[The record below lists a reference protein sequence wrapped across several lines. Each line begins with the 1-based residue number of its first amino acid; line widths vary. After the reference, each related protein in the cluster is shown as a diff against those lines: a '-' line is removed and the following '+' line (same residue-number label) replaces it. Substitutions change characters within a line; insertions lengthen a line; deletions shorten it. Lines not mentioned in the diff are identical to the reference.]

1 MERGR
6 YRPGDL
12 NKSLTKIQNMRLL
25 LLSLL
30 LLLTVPS
37 YPVQQAPGWQQLIP
51 PDTTG
56 RWIQPA
62 PEKNAMPLWGHANGI
77 VVGLAPL
84 PGPRG
89 LIRVYTP
96 YLNYHLPNVMNFIA
110 FEPMPKGSEQRGYS
124 ELEMS
129 NLDEGKRGKR
139 FWSSDDSTATLALD
153 EAYPARGVVGI
164 KDGEETLTLYVFS
177 EPFEN
182 GAKVYARLRFFE
194 SRPYEFEITTN
205 TYDDSVDLD
214 YFITTATMGNKARLR
229 TLFLKEGQT
238 SSHELWPDYKDI
250 HFTSH
255 AVFPLTHM
263 IRDKNGH
270 IYFVAA
276 PDEKDYSKTEYA
288 SGTGSHWKYTGKHA
302 VQYWIKKNPHEKL
315 NGLVN
320 GRYTYWASESPIPG
334 GISFE
339 NFELKT
345 PFKNGDRFIFGIAPL
360 TPREFIKQLKKE

>member
-1 MERGR
+1 
-6 YRPGDL
+6 
-12 NKSLTKIQNMRLL
+12 MRLL

-30 LLLTVPS
+30 LLLIVPS
-37 YPVQQAPGWQQLIP
+37 YPVQQVPGWQQLIP

-124 ELEMS
+124 ELETS

-139 FWSSDDSTATLALD
+139 FWSSDDSTDTLALD

-194 SRPYEFEITTN
+194 SRPHEFELTTY
-205 TYDDSVDLD
+205 TYDGSVALD
-214 YFITTATMGNKARLR
+214 YFIPSATMGNKARLR
-229 TLFLKEGQT
+229 TLFLKDEEK
-238 SSHELWPDYKDI
+238 SSLELWPDYDDI

-255 AVFPLTHM
+255 AVFSLEDM
-263 IRDKNGH
+263 IRDKKGNA
-270 IYFVAA
+270 YFFAA
-276 PDEKDYSKTEYA
+276 PDEKNYTRAVYA
-288 SGTGSHWKYTGKHA
+288 PGTSSHWKYSGELAT
-302 VQYWIKKNPHEKL
+302 QYWIKEEPHEWL

-320 GRYTYWASESPIPG
+320 GRFTYWGSKSPIPG

-339 NFELKT
+339 NFEMKT
-345 PFKNGDRFIFGIAPL
+345 PFRNGDRFIFGIAPFA
-360 TPREFIKQLKKE
+360 PEQLVAKRMNTK